1 MFAKKQERVQRI
13 HKLFAYKTVKPANE
27 FTDEP
32 IQPQIAF
39 ITAVGSLT
47 TAHLKIACTPS

>member
-39 ITAVGSLT
+39 KTALGSLT
-47 TAHLKIACTPS
+47 TARLRTACTPS